1 MVDVVAAGVRSL
13 LTGALTQSL
22 VSVVTRRMERRAPV
36 LPLYREVG
44 DVSSKISGGIM
55 VELPA
60 SVRSSRGLMFTV
72 HCGGASFRE
81 RKENK

>member
-1 MVDVVAAGVRSL
+1 
-13 LTGALTQSL
+13 
-22 VSVVTRRMERRAPV
+22 MERRAPV

>member
-13 LTGALTQSL
+13 QTGALTQSL
-22 VSVVTRRMERRAPV
+22 VSVVMRRMERRGPV

-60 SVRSSRGLMFTV
+60 SVQSSRGLMFTV

>member
-1 MVDVVAAGVRSL
+1 LVYVVAAGVRSL

-22 VSVVTRRMERRAPV
+22 VSVVMRMERRGPV